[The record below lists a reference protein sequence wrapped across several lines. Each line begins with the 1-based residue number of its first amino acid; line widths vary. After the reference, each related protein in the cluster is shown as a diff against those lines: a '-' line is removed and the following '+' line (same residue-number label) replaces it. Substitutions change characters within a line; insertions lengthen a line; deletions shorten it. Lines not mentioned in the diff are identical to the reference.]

1 MSHLSATQNF
11 RRAARR
17 CLAVGLILAA
27 LSLGISFA
35 LEGAKAAGMAWGG
48 GAGLL
53 LSLVTGAILYIPWD
67 RYPQLAGSG
76 AMIDFALKVL
86 VMIGSLIV
94 LKNLGDAANPRY
106 FVLSLGV
113 TLVILTLTEVVS
125 LATGNRVYVETK
137 GSKEGPKS

>member
-35 LEGAKAAGMAWGG
+35 LEGAKAAGLAWGG

-76 AMIDFALKVL
+76 VMIDFALKVL

-106 FVLSLGV
+106 FVLSLGA

-137 GSKEGPKS
+137 GFKEGPKS

>member
-1 MSHLSATQNF
+1 MSHLSANQNF
-11 RRAARR
+11 RRTARR
-17 CLAVGLILAA
+17 CLAVGLILAC

-35 LEGAKAAGMAWGG
+35 LEGAKAAGLAWGG

-53 LSLVTGAILYIPWD
+53 LSLVTTVILYIPWD

-76 AMIDFALKVL
+76 VMIDFALKVL
-86 VMIGSLIV
+86 VMIGCLIA
-94 LKNLGDAANPRY
+94 LKNLGDAVNPRY

-125 LATGNRVYVETK
+125 LATGNRVYVETN

>member
-35 LEGAKAAGMAWGG
+35 LEGAKAAGLAWGG

-76 AMIDFALKVL
+76 VMIDFALKVL

-94 LKNLGDAANPRY
+94 LKNLGDAANPCY
-106 FVLSLGV
+106 FVLSLGA

>member
-35 LEGAKAAGMAWGG
+35 LEGAKAAGLAWGG

-53 LSLVTGAILYIPWD
+53 LSLVYIPWD

-76 AMIDFALKVL
+76 VMIDFVLKVL

-106 FVLSLGV
+106 FVLSLGA

>member
-35 LEGAKAAGMAWGG
+35 LEGAKAAGLAWGG

-76 AMIDFALKVL
+76 VMIDFALKVL

-94 LKNLGDAANPRY
+94 LKNLGDAANLRY
-106 FVLSLGV
+106 FVLSLGA

>member
-35 LEGAKAAGMAWGG
+35 LEGAKAAGLAWGG

-76 AMIDFALKVL
+76 VMIDFALKVL
-86 VMIGSLIV
+86 VMIGSLIA
-94 LKNLGDAANPRY
+94 LKKLGDAANPRY
-106 FVLSLGV
+106 FVLSLGT

>member
-35 LEGAKAAGMAWGG
+35 LEGAKAAGLAWGG

-76 AMIDFALKVL
+76 VMIDFALKVL

-94 LKNLGDAANPRY
+94 LKILGDAANPRY
-106 FVLSLGV
+106 FVLSLGT

-137 GSKEGPKS
+137 DSKEGPKS

>member
-35 LEGAKAAGMAWGG
+35 LEGAKSAGLAWGG

-76 AMIDFALKVL
+76 VMIDFALKVL

-94 LKNLGDAANPRY
+94 LKNLGDTANPRY
-106 FVLSLGV
+106 FVLSLGT

-137 GSKEGPKS
+137 DPKEGPKS